1 MGLQEGVKLHANRP
15 EPLNITGEVAAVRHH
30 DDLRLAA
37 EMLIDGEDVLVADFF
52 STGLAVLEKV
62 KHLLTWNFKNQE
74 YHEQRNFRSAYRE
87 ASQHLLLEIAG
98 NRLVVRKAPE
108 IGWLQQLYL
117 DCSNFFLSFPD
128 VQGLNSAW
136 QWYLNGIKIPL
147 LKQKLHPYYG
157 VYFPTRYDHLAL
169 FDGWLKT
176 YAGAKSVVYDIGAGS
191 GVLTLQLLQ
200 HGFASVRST
209 DVNPNAIIGMEGE
222 LQRRGV
228 AERVSLLNG
237 DLFAN
242 SCQQANLVVFNPPWL
257 PATHELT
264 WLDVAIYYPADLF
277 PRFFEQAA
285 QHLAPAGQVVVL
297 FSSLAQTVG
306 ATTVHPVE
314 QELADGGRFTAVAH
328 LTGKVKA
335 ASTQTRRN
343 QHWREEEQVELWVLQ
358 PLLSRV
364 G

>member
-1 MGLQEGVKLHANRP
+1 
-15 EPLNITGEVAAVRHH
+15 
-30 DDLRLAA
+30 
-37 EMLIDGEDVLVADFF
+37 
-52 STGLAVLEKV
+52 
-62 KHLLTWNFKNQE
+62 
-74 YHEQRNFRSAYRE
+74 
-87 ASQHLLLEIAG
+87 
-98 NRLVVRKAPE
+98 
-108 IGWLQQLYL
+108 
-117 DCSNFFLSFPD
+117 
-128 VQGLNSAW
+128 
-136 QWYLNGIKIPL
+136 
-147 LKQKLHPYYG
+147 
-157 VYFPTRYDHLAL
+157 
-169 FDGWLKT
+169 
-176 YAGAKSVVYDIGAGS
+176 
-191 GVLTLQLLQ
+191 
-200 HGFASVRST
+200 
-209 DVNPNAIIGMEGE
+209 MEGE